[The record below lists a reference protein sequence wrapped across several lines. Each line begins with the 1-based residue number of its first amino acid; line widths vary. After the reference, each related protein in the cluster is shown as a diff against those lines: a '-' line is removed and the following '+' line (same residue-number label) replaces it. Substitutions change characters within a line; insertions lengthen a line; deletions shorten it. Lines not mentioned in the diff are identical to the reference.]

1 MDLENKKFTN
11 VCKQTGKKEYLQM
24 TNYVVF
30 RQQVSRNTILL
41 SSFQNGG
48 VFYFSNGCPA

>member
-30 RQQVSRNTILL
+30 RLHVSRNTILL
-41 SSFQNGG
+41 SSFQSGG
-48 VFYFSNGCPA
+48 VFYLSNGGPV

>member
-1 MDLENKKFTN
+1 MDLENKKVTN

-30 RQQVSRNTILL
+30 RLHVSRNTILL
-41 SSFQNGG
+41 SSFQSGG
-48 VFYFSNGCPA
+48 VFYFSNGGPV

>member
-30 RQQVSRNTILL
+30 RQHVSRNTILL

-48 VFYFSNGCPA
+48 VSYFSDGCPA

>member
-1 MDLENKKFTN
+1 MGLENKKFTN

-24 TNYVVF
+24 ANYVVF
-30 RQQVSRNTILL
+30 RQHVSCNTILL

>member
-1 MDLENKKFTN
+1 MDLKNKKFTN

-30 RQQVSRNTILL
+30 RQHDSPNTILL

-48 VFYFSNGCPA
+48 IFNFSNECFA

>member
-24 TNYVVF
+24 KNYVVF

-48 VFYFSNGCPA
+48 VFSFSNGCPA